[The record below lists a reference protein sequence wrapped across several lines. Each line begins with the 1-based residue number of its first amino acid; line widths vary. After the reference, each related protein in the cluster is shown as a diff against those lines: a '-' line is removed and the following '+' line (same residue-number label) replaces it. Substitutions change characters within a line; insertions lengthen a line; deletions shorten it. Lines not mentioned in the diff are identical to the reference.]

1 MTPPEKPSG
10 DNSQGADG
18 DAGTDD
24 TRGDPP
30 QMGGRPGESD
40 GSTSESSSARRSNLI
55 FYGVSAAVIAAAM
68 IFVLAYRRRRRY
80 SSIYFRRRPGI
91 WPGAASLHYFYA
103 NIFQIL
109 KTYTPRYI
117 IHICR

>member
-1 MTPPEKPSG
+1 MTPPQDGTQTPPDVPASDSDTRDGQTDAMTPPEKPSG

-68 IFVLAYRRRRRY
+68 IFVLAYRRRR
-80 SSIYFRRRPGI
+80 
-91 WPGAASLHYFYA
+91 
-103 NIFQIL
+103 
-109 KTYTPRYI
+109 
-117 IHICR
+117 